1 MAPGSWG
8 AVFTGQAVLF
18 SPAFTALTRA
28 MLSFLVRP
36 GIDGTVTG
44 GSLGA
49 ESLPTPVAVLDA
61 VPVAGTVAV
70 EAELETGV
78 ELALGDGEAS
88 ATCVPSG
95 GTSPTGFG
103 RPSLLAA
110 QAADAAMVNAPST
123 LVDRYLSNRTLSMIS
138 L

>member
-1 MAPGSWG
+1 
-8 AVFTGQAVLF
+8 
-18 SPAFTALTRA
+18 
-28 MLSFLVRP
+28 
-36 GIDGTVTG
+36 
-44 GSLGA
+44 LGA
-49 ESLPTPVAVLDA
+49 ESLPTPVVVLDA